1 MDSKKASRRKFIKGG
16 AAAAAV
22 GAIQTEPVAGQTPA
36 PAKRS
41 LKDEVAYG
49 ERSPYVNSVRD
60 SRNRETFAGRV
71 RLDVSRVESAAGFC
85 RDHHAIRAPLC
96 GHPPWRHC
104 SGHRSREYRF
114 LLHGMVDRPLEFTLE
129 ELKRFPSVS
138 RIHFLECLGNRA
150 KPEHKTVQQTTGLTS
165 CSEWTGVP
173 LSVLLKEVGVQKGAS
188 WVVSEGS
195 EEVKGAGSI
204 PLAKAMDDCIVA
216 YGQNGEP
223 LRPQN
228 GFPVRLIVP
237 GFEGIYNTKWLR
249 RMKVVDRYYMTYN
262 DYGHISNDP
271 KIAAL
276 TFQWGP
282 KSVITFPSGGQKL
295 PGRGVYQITGLAW
308 SGGGVVRKV
317 EISTDGGKT
326 WKEAEIRGD
335 VHRMAHTRFGMN
347 WKWDGQECVLQSRC
361 TTNWARCNPL
371 GPKLRKSLTWLQTIT
386 MITVCRVPTIPLC
399 RGEWPPTG
407 AFQCACVSL
416 SCSCCVIF
424 VCARLLGA
432 VAHVWFGQD
441 SNCRRNPS
449 LGYRHQS

>member
-1 MDSKKASRRKFIKGG
+1 MDSKKASRRKFLKGG
-16 AAAAAV
+16 AAAAAM
-22 GAIQTEPVAGQTPA
+22 GAIQSATGQSAAGQTPA

-49 ERSPYVNSVRD
+49 DRSPYVNSVRIAVNERPSPDEFGLTFHVLTPLQD
-60 SRNRETFAGRV
+60 SVGIVTP
-71 RLDVSRVESAAGFC
+71 SALHFVGTH
-85 RDHHAIRAPLC
+85 RGAIVPDIK
-96 GHPPWRHC
+96 PD
-104 SGHRSREYRF
+104 EYRF

-138 RIHFLECLGNRA
+138 HLHFVECLGNRA

-165 CSEWTGVP
+165 CSEWTGVA

-188 WVVSEGS
+188 WVVSEGA

-228 GFPVRLIVP
+228 GYPVRLIVP

-249 RMKVVDRYYMTYN
+249 RMKVVDKYYMTYN
-262 DYGHISNDP
+262 DYGHISTDP

-308 SGGGVVRKV
+308 SGGGAVRKV
-317 EISTDGGKT
+317 EITTDGGHT

-347 WKWDGQECVLQSRC
+347 WKWDGQECVIMSRC
-361 TTNWARCNPL
+361 TDEL
-371 GPKLRKSLTWLQTIT
+371 GQVQPSRAQVAKFFNVPPEYYHDHGVQGSDNTI
-386 MITVCRVPTIPLC
+386 VPWKVAAD
-399 RGEWPPTG
+399 GS
-407 AFQCACVSL
+407 VSNAL
-416 SCSCCVIF
+416 
-424 VCARLLGA
+424 A
-432 VAHVWFGQD
+432 
-441 SNCRRNPS
+441 
-449 LGYRHQS
+449 